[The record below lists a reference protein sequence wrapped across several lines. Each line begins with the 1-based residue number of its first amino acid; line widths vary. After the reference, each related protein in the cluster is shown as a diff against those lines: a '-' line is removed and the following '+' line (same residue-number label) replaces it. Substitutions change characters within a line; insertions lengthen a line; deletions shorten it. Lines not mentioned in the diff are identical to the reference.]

1 MHSEY
6 HIQAPGARLGA
17 GVLTVPKGGVIL
29 ARTGGRSGAAPRG
42 KENKEPN
49 KGESCAMSSEAK
61 NLTEGPLARQI
72 FIFSVPLVL
81 SNLLQAL
88 FNMSDI
94 AVVGRFAGSQALGA
108 VGSTTIFVTLITGFL
123 IGLGGG
129 VNVLVAR
136 FYGAG
141 QPKEVEKSVHS
152 SLVVCLA
159 AGVLML
165 LIGLIFSPALL
176 RLLGTKPDLIDGA
189 ILYLR
194 IYFLGMPAL
203 ALYNFGNGVFSA
215 VGNTR
220 KPLVYLS
227 IAGALNIVLNLFF
240 VIVCNLSVAGVA
252 LASILTQYLSAGLIL
267 RALARAQ
274 DCYGLRREKLRPD
287 PAMTRSILGL
297 GVPAGC
303 QNAIFALANLFI
315 QASINTFDTVVVSG
329 NAAAANADPLVY
341 DVMAAFYTA
350 CSSFMSQNYGA
361 GKRKRVKRSYFIS
374 LGYSFGIGAVLGI
387 SLVIFGRT
395 FLALFTTEQAVVD
408 AGMQRLVIMG
418 LCYPVSAFMDCTI
431 AASRGLGR
439 TIVPTF
445 IVIMGSC
452 VFRVF
457 WVYTVFAW
465 FRTLPSLY
473 LLFICSWTLTAIAE
487 IIYFARAYKEQM
499 KIYDPA

>member
-1 MHSEY
+1 M
-6 HIQAPGARLGA
+6 A
-17 GVLTVPKGGVIL
+17 
-29 ARTGGRSGAAPRG
+29 SG
-42 KENKEPN
+42 E
-49 KGESCAMSSEAK
+49 K

-72 FIFSVPLVL
+72 LIFSLPLVC

-94 AVVGRFAGSQALGA
+94 AVVGRFAGSQALGS
-108 VGSTTIFVTLITGFL
+108 VGSTTIFVTLMTGFL

-136 FYGAG
+136 FYGAE
-141 QPKEVEKSVHS
+141 QPRDVEKSVHS
-152 SLVVCLA
+152 SLLVCIA
-159 AGVLML
+159 AGIL
-165 LIGLIFSPALL
+165 LLVIGVAFSPALM

-194 IYFLGMPAL
+194 IYFLGMPAM
-203 ALYNFGNGVFSA
+203 AIYNFGNGVFSA

-220 KPLVYLS
+220 KPLVYLT
-227 IAGALNIVLNLFF
+227 IAGILNIILNLFF
-240 VIVCNLSVAGVA
+240 VIVCRMSVAGVA
-252 LASILTQYLSAGLIL
+252 LASILTQYLSAFLIL
-267 RALARAQ
+267 RALTRVEG
-274 DCYGLRREKLRPD
+274 CYGLRREKLHLD

-315 QASINTFDTVVVSG
+315 QASINTFDTVVVRG
-329 NAAAANADPLVY
+329 NSAAANADPLVY

-350 CSSFMSQNYGA
+350 CASFMSQNFGA
-361 GKRKRVKRSYFIS
+361 GKRARVKRSYFIS
-374 LGYSFGIGAVLGI
+374 LGYSFGIGAVMGL
-387 SLVIFGRT
+387 SLVFFGQT
-395 FLALFTTEQAVVD
+395 FLALFTTEQAVAD

-418 LCYPVSAFMDCTI
+418 LCYPISAFMDCTI

-452 VFRVF
+452 VFRVV
-457 WVYTVFAW
+457 WVYTVFAY
-465 FRTLPSLY
+465 FGTLQSLY
-473 LLFICSWTLTAIAE
+473 LLFVCSWTVTAIAE
-487 IIYFARAYKEQM
+487 IIYFVRIYKQQM
-499 KIYDPA
+499 SIYDKAA

>member
-1 MHSEY
+1 M
-6 HIQAPGARLGA
+6 P
-17 GVLTVPKGGVIL
+17 
-29 ARTGGRSGAAPRG
+29 SG
-42 KENKEPN
+42 E
-49 KGESCAMSSEAK
+49 K

-72 FIFSVPLVL
+72 LVFSVPLVL

-94 AVVGRFAGSQALGA
+94 AVVGRFAGSQALGS

-141 QPKEVEKSVHS
+141 NTRDVEKSVHS
-152 SLVVCLA
+152 SLLVCLA
-159 AGVLML
+159 AGILML
-165 LIGLIFSPALL
+165 LIGVVFSPALL
-176 RLLGTKPDLIDGA
+176 RLLGTKPDLLEGA

-194 IYFLGMPAL
+194 IYFLGMPAM
-203 ALYNFGNGVFSA
+203 AIYNFGNGVFSA

-220 KPLVYLS
+220 KPLIYLS
-227 IAGALNIVLNLFF
+227 ISGALNVVLNLFF
-240 VIVCNLSVAGVA
+240 VIVCQMSVAGVA

-267 RALARAQ
+267 RALARTES
-274 DCYGLRREKLRPD
+274 CYGIRRDQLRLD

-315 QASINTFDTVVVSG
+315 QAGINTFDTVVVSG
-329 NAAAANADPLVY
+329 NSAAANADPLVY

-361 GKRKRVKRSYFIS
+361 GKRNRVKRSYFIS
-374 LGYSFGIGAVLGI
+374 LGYSFGIGAVLGL
-387 SLVIFGRT
+387 SLVFFGRT
-395 FLALFTTEQAVVD
+395 FLALFTTEQAVIE

-439 TIVPTF
+439 TIVPTI

-452 VFRVF
+452 VFRVA
-457 WVYTVFAW
+457 WVYTIFAY
-465 FRTLPSLY
+465 FGTLQSLY
-473 LLFICSWTLTAIAE
+473 LLFVCSWSITAIVE
-487 IIYFARAYKEQM
+487 IIYFAWAYKEQM

>member
-1 MHSEY
+1 M
-6 HIQAPGARLGA
+6 P
-17 GVLTVPKGGVIL
+17 
-29 ARTGGRSGAAPRG
+29 SG
-42 KENKEPN
+42 E
-49 KGESCAMSSEAK
+49 K
-61 NLTEGPLARQI
+61 NLTEGPLAQQI
-72 FIFSVPLVL
+72 LVFSVPLVL

-94 AVVGRFAGSQALGA
+94 AVVGRLAGSQALGS

-141 QPKEVEKSVHS
+141 NTRDVEKSVHS
-152 SLVVCLA
+152 SLLVCLA
-159 AGVLML
+159 AGILML
-165 LIGLIFSPALL
+165 LIGVVFSPALL
-176 RLLGTKPDLIDGA
+176 RLLGTKPDLLEGA
-189 ILYLR
+189 VLYLR
-194 IYFLGMPAL
+194 IYFLGMPAM
-203 ALYNFGNGVFSA
+203 AIYNFGNGVFSA

-220 KPLVYLS
+220 KPLIYLS
-227 IAGALNIVLNLFF
+227 ISGALNVVLNLFF
-240 VIVCNLSVAGVA
+240 VIVCQMSVAGVA

-267 RALARAQ
+267 RALARTES
-274 DCYGLRREKLRPD
+274 CYGIRRDQLRLD

-315 QASINTFDTVVVSG
+315 QAGINTFDTVVVSG
-329 NAAAANADPLVY
+329 NSAAANADPLVY

-361 GKRKRVKRSYFIS
+361 GKRNRVKRSYFIS
-374 LGYSFGIGAVLGI
+374 LGYSFGIGAVLGL
-387 SLVIFGRT
+387 SLVFFGRT
-395 FLALFTTEQAVVD
+395 FLALFTTEQAVIE

-439 TIVPTF
+439 TIVPTI

-452 VFRVF
+452 VFRVA
-457 WVYTVFAW
+457 WVYTIFAY
-465 FRTLPSLY
+465 FGTLQSLY
-473 LLFICSWTLTAIAE
+473 LLFVCSWSITAIAE
-487 IIYFARAYKEQM
+487 IIYFAWAYKEQM

>member
-1 MHSEY
+1 M
-6 HIQAPGARLGA
+6 P
-17 GVLTVPKGGVIL
+17 
-29 ARTGGRSGAAPRG
+29 SG
-42 KENKEPN
+42 E
-49 KGESCAMSSEAK
+49 K

-72 FIFSVPLVL
+72 LVFSVPLVL

-94 AVVGRFAGSQALGA
+94 AVVGRFAGSQALGS

-141 QPKEVEKSVHS
+141 NTRDVEKSVHS
-152 SLVVCLA
+152 SLLVCLA
-159 AGVLML
+159 AGILML
-165 LIGLIFSPALL
+165 LIGVVFSPALL
-176 RLLGTKPDLIDGA
+176 RLLGTKPDLLEGA

-194 IYFLGMPAL
+194 IYFLGMPAM
-203 ALYNFGNGVFSA
+203 AIYNFGNGVFSA

-220 KPLVYLS
+220 KPLIYLS
-227 IAGALNIVLNLFF
+227 ISGALNVVLNLFF
-240 VIVCNLSVAGVA
+240 VIVCQMSVAGVA

-267 RALARAQ
+267 RALARTES
-274 DCYGLRREKLRPD
+274 CYGIRRDQLRLD

-315 QASINTFDTVVVSG
+315 QAGINTFDTVVVSG
-329 NAAAANADPLVY
+329 NSAAANADPLVY

-361 GKRKRVKRSYFIS
+361 GKRNRVKRSYFIS
-374 LGYSFGIGAVLGI
+374 LGYSFGIGAVLGL
-387 SLVIFGRT
+387 SLVFFGRT
-395 FLALFTTEQAVVD
+395 FLALFTTEQAVIE

-439 TIVPTF
+439 TIVPTI

-452 VFRVF
+452 VFRVA
-457 WVYTVFAW
+457 WVYTIFAY
-465 FRTLPSLY
+465 FGTLQSLY
-473 LLFICSWTLTAIAE
+473 LLFVCSWSITAIAE

>member
-1 MHSEY
+1 MMS
-6 HIQAPGARLGA
+6 
-17 GVLTVPKGGVIL
+17 GG
-29 ARTGGRSGAAPRG
+29 
-42 KENKEPN
+42 
-49 KGESCAMSSEAK
+49 K

-72 FIFSVPLVL
+72 LVFSLPLVL
-81 SNLLQAL
+81 SNLLQAV
-88 FNMSDI
+88 FNMTDI
-94 AVVGRFAGSQALGA
+94 AVVGRFAGSQALGS
-108 VGSTTIFVTLITGFL
+108 VGSTTIFVTLMTGFL

-136 FYGAG
+136 FYGAE
-141 QPKEVEKSVHS
+141 QPKDVEKSVHS
-152 SLVVCLA
+152 ALLVCLA
-159 AGVLML
+159 AGVLL
-165 LIGLIFSPALL
+165 LVVGVGFSPALM

-194 IYFLGMPAL
+194 IYFLGMPAM
-203 ALYNFGNGVFSA
+203 AIYNFGNGVFSA
-215 VGNTR
+215 VGDTR
-220 KPLVYLS
+220 KPLVYLT
-227 IAGALNIVLNLFF
+227 IAGVLNVVLDLFF
-240 VIVCNLSVAGVA
+240 VIVCKMSVAGAA
-252 LASILTQYLSAGLIL
+252 LATILTQYLSAFLIL
-267 RALARAQ
+267 RALAHTEG
-274 DCYGLRREKLRPD
+274 CYGLRREKLHLD
-287 PAMTRSILGL
+287 PVMTRSILGL

-329 NAAAANADPLVY
+329 NSAAANADPLVY

-387 SLVIFGRT
+387 SLVLFGRT

-408 AGMQRLVIMG
+408 AGMQRLMIMG

-452 VFRVF
+452 VFRVI

-465 FRTLPSLY
+465 FKTLPSLY
-473 LLFICSWTLTAIAE
+473 LLFVCSWTLTAIAE
-487 IIYFARAYKEQM
+487 IIYFARIYKEQM
-499 KIYDPA
+499 KIYDPD

>member
-1 MHSEY
+1 M
-6 HIQAPGARLGA
+6 P
-17 GVLTVPKGGVIL
+17 
-29 ARTGGRSGAAPRG
+29 SG
-42 KENKEPN
+42 E
-49 KGESCAMSSEAK
+49 K
-61 NLTEGPLARQI
+61 NLTEGPLAQQI
-72 FIFSVPLVL
+72 LVFSVPLVL

-94 AVVGRFAGSQALGA
+94 AVVGRFAGSQALGS

-141 QPKEVEKSVHS
+141 NTRDVEKSVHS
-152 SLVVCLA
+152 SLLVCLA
-159 AGVLML
+159 AGILML
-165 LIGLIFSPALL
+165 LIGVVFSPALL
-176 RLLGTKPDLIDGA
+176 RLLGTKPDLLEGA
-189 ILYLR
+189 VLYLR
-194 IYFLGMPAL
+194 IYFLGMPAM
-203 ALYNFGNGVFSA
+203 AIYNFGNGVFSA

-220 KPLVYLS
+220 KPLIYLS
-227 IAGALNIVLNLFF
+227 ISGALNVVLNLFF
-240 VIVCNLSVAGVA
+240 VIVCQMSVAGVA

-267 RALARAQ
+267 RALARTES
-274 DCYGLRREKLRPD
+274 CYGIRRDQLRLD

-315 QASINTFDTVVVSG
+315 QAGINTFDTVVVSG
-329 NAAAANADPLVY
+329 NSAAANADPLVY

-361 GKRKRVKRSYFIS
+361 GKRNRVKRSYFIS
-374 LGYSFGIGAVLGI
+374 LGYSFGIGAVLGL
-387 SLVIFGRT
+387 SLVFFGRT
-395 FLALFTTEQAVVD
+395 FLALFTTEQAVIE

-439 TIVPTF
+439 TIVPTI

-452 VFRVF
+452 VFRVA
-457 WVYTVFAW
+457 WVYTIFAY
-465 FRTLPSLY
+465 FGTLQSLY
-473 LLFICSWTLTAIAE
+473 LLFVCSWSITAIAE
-487 IIYFARAYKEQM
+487 IIYFAWAYKEQM

>member
-1 MHSEY
+1 M
-6 HIQAPGARLGA
+6 P
-17 GVLTVPKGGVIL
+17 
-29 ARTGGRSGAAPRG
+29 SG
-42 KENKEPN
+42 E
-49 KGESCAMSSEAK
+49 K

-72 FIFSVPLVL
+72 LVFSVPLVL

-94 AVVGRFAGSQALGA
+94 AVVGRFAGSQALGS

-141 QPKEVEKSVHS
+141 NTRDVEKSVHS
-152 SLVVCLA
+152 SLLVCLA
-159 AGVLML
+159 AGILML
-165 LIGLIFSPALL
+165 LIGVVFSPALL
-176 RLLGTKPDLIDGA
+176 RLLGTKPDLLEGA

-194 IYFLGMPAL
+194 IYFLGMPAM
-203 ALYNFGNGVFSA
+203 AIYNFGNGVFSA

-220 KPLVYLS
+220 KPLIYLS
-227 IAGALNIVLNLFF
+227 ISGALNVVLNLFF
-240 VIVCNLSVAGVA
+240 VIVCQMSVAGVA

-267 RALARAQ
+267 RALARTKS
-274 DCYGLRREKLRPD
+274 CYGIRRDQLRLD

-315 QASINTFDTVVVSG
+315 QAGINTFDTVVVSG
-329 NAAAANADPLVY
+329 NSAAANADPLVY

-361 GKRKRVKRSYFIS
+361 GKRNRVKRSYFIS
-374 LGYSFGIGAVLGI
+374 LGYSFGIGAVLGL
-387 SLVIFGRT
+387 SLVFFGRT
-395 FLALFTTEQAVVD
+395 FLALFTTEQAVIE

-439 TIVPTF
+439 TIVPTI

-452 VFRVF
+452 VFRVA
-457 WVYTVFAW
+457 WVYTIFAY
-465 FRTLPSLY
+465 FGTLQSLY
-473 LLFICSWTLTAIAE
+473 LLFVCSWSITAIAE
-487 IIYFARAYKEQM
+487 IIYFAWAYKEQM